1 MMDTVFKY
9 VSEVAPDGHIPV
21 PEEIR
26 QRLATVAPH
35 TLIQITIRVLQP
47 TVEQEQAAWEAF
59 LSMGQ
64 DASSG
69 QFPDASLHHNRYLYR
84 KTR

>member
-1 MMDTVFKY
+1 MDTVIEY

-26 QRLATVAPH
+26 QQLAAAAPN
-35 TLIQITIRVLQP
+35 TQLQITIRVLQP

-59 LSMGQ
+59 ARMGQ
-64 DASSG
+64 DASPG
-69 QFPDASLHHNRYLYR
+69 QLPDAALHHDRYLYR
-84 KTR
+84 KGN